1 MVPPGGAE
9 GSQTGGDDGAGLG
22 FGSKVLLLWRFWR
35 LTEEVKNMNMNT
47 VLKVA
52 CAALMAAVA
61 AGGAQF
67 LDVGDVSWPAVGSSV
82 LAAVLAYLKKSPL
95 A

>member
-1 MVPPGGAE
+1 
-9 GSQTGGDDGAGLG
+9 
-22 FGSKVLLLWRFWR
+22 
-35 LTEEVKNMNMNT
+35 MNMNT

>member
-9 GSQTGGDDGAGLG
+9 GGATGSDDGAGLG
-22 FGSKVLLLWRFWR
+22 SFGLLRLWRLWR
-35 LTEEVKNMNMNT
+35 LYEEVKDMNMNT

-67 LDVGDVSWPAVGSSV
+67 LDVGAVSWPVVGSSV
-82 LAAVLAYLKKSPL
+82 LAAVLAYLKRSPL